1 MITAPTLRFVLML
14 LLTLAAPLAFAD
26 EEKADASKAEKK
38 KQEAAEPAPL
48 SVTEHEITL
57 AGETFKYTATAGKL
71 PMKND
76 AGEVKAEI
84 FSIAYTRDD
93 TKVGTRPIT
102 FCFNGGPG
110 SASVWLH
117 MGMLGPQRVRIPDN
131 ATTPAPP
138 YSTEHNPHSLLD
150 ITDLVFI
157 DPVSTGYSR
166 PAEDEKPDQFH
177 GYEED
182 LKSVGQFIHDF
193 TTKHNRW
200 TSPKYVLGES
210 YGGVRSAGLSGEL
223 QDRYRMYLNG
233 IVMISPVVDFSTIRF
248 ADNNELPYVLFLP
261 SYTATA
267 WYHKRLPEELQS
279 LSLEK
284 AVAQAEKFA
293 YGPYAKALL
302 LGTSLPEQRQDKVTA
317 NYAKFTGLDESFIRD
332 NHLRVSM
339 SEFAKE
345 LLRDEGKTVGRY
357 DSRFTGIDRD
367 NARSRYGYDASSSA
381 MTGAFGAGM
390 NDYLRRVLKYE
401 DDRVYEMG
409 GAVRRWNY
417 GRFENRYV
425 DASETLREEMS
436 KNPHLKLF
444 VACGYYDLATPQF
457 AFRHTRDH
465 LMLAPEYR
473 DRVEIAHYEAG
484 HMMYILDSAAKKLRD
499 DLVKWYGES
508 H

>member
-1 MITAPTLRFVLML
+1 
-14 LLTLAAPLAFAD
+14 
-26 EEKADASKAEKK
+26 
-38 KQEAAEPAPL
+38 
-48 SVTEHEITL
+48 
-57 AGETFKYTATAGKL
+57 GKMQ
-71 PMKND
+71 MKD
-76 AGEVKAEI
+76 DDGDVKSEI

-93 TKVGTRPIT
+93 ADVGARPIT

-117 MGMLGPQRVRIPDN
+117 MGMLGPQRVRIPDD

-150 ITDLVFI
+150 VTDLVFI

-166 PAEDEKPDQFH
+166 PAEDEDEKQFH

-182 LKSVGQFIHDF
+182 LKSVGQFIHDY
-193 TTKHNRW
+193 TTKYNRW

-210 YGGVRSAGLSGEL
+210 YGGVRSAGLSGTL

-233 IVMISPVVDFSTIRF
+233 IVMISPVVDFATIRF
-248 ADNNELPYVLFLP
+248 AENNELPYVLFLP

-267 WYHKRLPEELQS
+267 WYHEKLDKKLQKMP
-279 LSLEK
+279 LEK
-284 AVAQAEKFA
+284 VVAEAEKFA
-293 YGPYAKALL
+293 YGPYARALM
-302 LGTSLPEQRQDKVTA
+302 LGTSLGEKQMDKVVA
-317 NYAKFTGLDESFIRD
+317 RFAELTGLDEEYIRD
-332 NHLRVSM
+332 ANLRIPM
-339 SEFAKE
+339 SRFGREV
-345 LLRDEGKTVGRY
+345 LREEGKTVGRF

-367 NARSRYGYDASSSA
+367 NASERYGYDASSSA

-401 DDRVYEMG
+401 DDRVYELSG
-409 GAVRRWNY
+409 GVRRWNY
-417 GRFENRYV
+417 GSFENRYV

-457 AFRHTRDH
+457 AFRYTKDH
-465 LMLAPEYR
+465 MMLVPEYR
-473 DRVEIAHYEAG
+473 DRIEVGYYEAG
-484 HMMYILDSAAKKLRD
+484 HMMYIRDSEAKKLRD
-499 DLVKWYGES
+499 DLVKWYEGANP
-508 H
+508 